1 MQVLC
6 WRGEKTE
13 MRTENSILSS
23 QLSLRTTGIQS
34 HWGSPE
40 DNEDSTHQ
48 NYHLM
53 GERAGVF
60 IHELLLVLSECALGA
75 LNSAPWR
82 ASSLG
87 LKVGSRSKRAQR
99 QNNAGGMWEPG

>member
-1 MQVLC
+1 
-6 WRGEKTE
+6 

-23 QLSLRTTGIQS
+23 QLSVRTTGIQS
-34 HWGSPE
+34 HWSSPE
-40 DNEDSTHQ
+40 DNEDSTRQ

-60 IHELLLVLSECALGA
+60 IHQLLLVLSERALGA

-87 LKVGSRSKRAQR
+87 IKVGLEAREPRGKTMQVVCGNQARAC
-99 QNNAGGMWEPG
+99 